1 MRRGLVAALLVTT
14 LLLPVQAAAYNGLVL
29 SRGSVGEVSL
39 VDQHGQNVS
48 LDGLS
53 EEILVVAFVFTHCP
67 DACPVI
73 THSMKAVQAGLDE
86 NLAEHVGFVSITV
99 DPVRDTPERLLAFT
113 EYHGVDWPHLTADN
127 TTLEDVWA
135 RFGVNVASEVI
146 EAHGSEGDFAL
157 EGATVTVVDTEGNAS
172 EHLVRPTGWNLT
184 VEHADAAGW
193 NISANVGQ
201 YGHMVTGVEGITSPE
216 DGTWW
221 WALQRWNDT
230 SSGWEES
237 PVGLDDI
244 DVLTHPHLALTDSRR
259 NLSDL
264 PAPTGRSS
272 MHLLFDEGNATSHV
286 LNATS
291 AHLMTHGALQDA
303 GVDLEVSL
311 DPQWG
316 HLLEAIDGVSA
327 PADWSWYWRLALWN
341 GTMWEE
347 SMVGMDD
354 LTEAMHIAWA
364 PSTMNLSD
372 IPIPGDSGMQG
383 QGDATTCN
391 GHGWIMGS
399 GSSAHCMCDEGY
411 SWREGDRLSCVSDDG
426 EVLVGHNT
434 VTFILDGKRKPRVQ
448 WNGDGWAPETFTED
462 LVELAQAEGVIPRPE
477 RSSSSPSP
485 GVAVGLVAMLGAA
498 LLLERRR
505 S

>member
-1 MRRGLVAALLVTT
+1 LIAALLVAT
-14 LLLPVQAAAYNGLVL
+14 LLLPAQAAAYNGLAL
-29 SRGSVGEVSL
+29 SRGSVGDVVL
-39 VDQHGQNVS
+39 VDQHEQNVS

-73 THSMKAVQAGLDE
+73 THTLKAVQAGLDE

-127 TTLEDVWA
+127 ATLEDVWA

-146 EAHGSEGDFAL
+146 EAHGSDGDFAL
-157 EGATVTVVDTEGNAS
+157 EGASVTLVNADGNAS

-193 NISANVGQ
+193 NITAELSQ
-201 YGHMVTGVEGITSPE
+201 YGRMITGIEGIASPE
-216 DGTWW
+216 DASWW
-221 WALQRWNDT
+221 WSLQRWNST
-230 SSGWEES
+230 NGAWEES
-237 PVGLDDI
+237 PVGIDDI
-244 DVLTHPHLALTDSRR
+244 DALAHPHLALTDSRR
-259 NLSDL
+259 NISDL
-264 PAPTGRSS
+264 PRPTGQSS

-286 LNATS
+286 LNTTS
-291 AHLMTHGALQDA
+291 AHLMTHGALHAA
-303 GVDLEVSL
+303 GVNLDVSL
-311 DPQWG
+311 DPQGG
-316 HLLEAIDGVSA
+316 HHLEAIDGAAA
-327 PADWSWYWRLALWN
+327 PADSSWSWRLALWN

-354 LTEAMHIAWA
+354 LTDTMHIAWA
-364 PSTMNLSD
+364 PSTVGLRD
-372 IPIPGDSGMQG
+372 IPTPGDSGMQG

-391 GHGWIMGS
+391 GHGWVMGS

-426 EVLVGHNT
+426 EVLVGHAT
-434 VTFILDGKRKPRVQ
+434 VTFILDGMREPRVQ
-448 WNGDGWAPETFTED
+448 WTGDGWTPEAFTED

-485 GVAVGLVAMLGAA
+485 GMAVGLVAMLGAA

>member
-1 MRRGLVAALLVTT
+1 MRRGLVAVLLVTT

-29 SRGSVGEVSL
+29 SRGSVGEVNL
-39 VDQHGQNVS
+39 VDQHGENVS
-48 LDGLS
+48 LDGLN

-73 THSMKAVQAGLDE
+73 THTMKAVQAGLEDD
-86 NLAEHVGFVSITV
+86 LAEHVGFVSITV

-113 EYHGVDWPHLTADN
+113 EYHRVDWPHLTADN
-127 TTLEDVWA
+127 ATLEDVWA

-146 EAHGSEGDFAL
+146 EAHGSAVDFAL
-157 EGATVTVVDTEGNAS
+157 EAATVTVINTNGNAS
-172 EHLVRPTGWNLT
+172 EHPVRPTGWNLT

-193 NISANVGQ
+193 NISAEEGQ
-201 YGHMVTGVEGITSPE
+201 YGHMITGVEGVVSPE
-216 DGTWW
+216 DWSWW
-221 WALQRWNDT
+221 WALQRWNST
-230 SSGWEES
+230 STAWEES

-259 NLSDL
+259 NLTDL
-264 PAPTGRSS
+264 PSPTGRSS

-291 AHLMTHGALQDA
+291 AHLMTHGALLGTDM
-303 GVDLEVSL
+303 GLNISL

-316 HLLEAIDGVSA
+316 HMLEAIDGSAA
-327 PADWSWYWRLALWN
+327 PADWSWYWRLAFWN

-354 LTEAMHIAWA
+354 LTDTMHIAWA
-364 PSTMNLSD
+364 PSTVNLSD
-372 IPIPGDSGMQG
+372 IPVPGGSGMQG

-391 GHGWIMGS
+391 GHGWVMGS

-411 SWREGDRLSCVSDDG
+411 SWRDGDRLSCVSDDG
-426 EVLVGHNT
+426 EVLVGHAT
-434 VTFILDGKRKPRVQ
+434 VTYILDGARKPRVQ
-448 WNGDGWAPETFTED
+448 WNGDGWTPEAFTED

-477 RSSSSPSP
+477 RSNSSPSP
-485 GVAVGLVAMLGAA
+485 GMAAGLVAMLGAA

>member
-1 MRRGLVAALLVTT
+1 MRRSLIAALLLAT
-14 LLLPVQAAAYNGLVL
+14 LLLPVHAAGYNGLVL
-29 SRGSVGEVSL
+29 SRGSVGDVTL
-39 VDQHGQNVS
+39 VDQHQQNVS
-48 LDGLS
+48 LDQLS

-73 THSMKAVQAGLDE
+73 THTLKAVQAELDE

-99 DPVRDTPERLLAFT
+99 DPARDTPERLLSFT
-113 EYHGVDWPHLTADN
+113 DYHGVDWPHLTADN
-127 TTLEDVWA
+127 ATLEDVWA

-146 EAHGSEGDFAL
+146 EAHGSAQDFAL
-157 EGATVTVVDTEGNAS
+157 EGASVTVVNADGNAS
-172 EHLVRPTGWNLT
+172 EHAVRPTGWNLT

-193 NISANVGQ
+193 NITAVNGQ
-201 YGHMVTGVEGITSPE
+201 YGHMITGVEGSASPE
-216 DGTWW
+216 DGSWW
-221 WALQRWNDT
+221 WSLQRWN
-230 SSGWEES
+230 SSASAWEES
-237 PVGLDDI
+237 PVGVDDI
-244 DVLTHPHLALTDSRR
+244 DALVHPHLALTDSRR

-272 MHLLFDEGNATSHV
+272 MHLLFDEGNVTSHV
-286 LNATS
+286 LNTTS
-291 AHLMTHGALQDA
+291 AHLMTHGAFHEA
-303 GVDLEVSL
+303 GVNVDVSL

-316 HLLEAIDGVSA
+316 HLLEAIDDVAA

-347 SMVGMDD
+347 SMVGMDN
-354 LTEAMHIAWA
+354 LTDTMHIAWA
-364 PSTMNLSD
+364 PSTVNLSD
-372 IPIPGDSGMQG
+372 IPAPGDSGMQG

-391 GHGWIMGS
+391 GHGWVMGS

-411 SWREGDRLSCVSDDG
+411 RWREGDRLSCVSDDG
-426 EVLVGHNT
+426 EVLVGHAT
-434 VTFILDGKRKPRVQ
+434 VTFILDGMRKPRVQ
-448 WNGDGWAPETFTED
+448 WNGDGWGPEAFTED

-477 RSSSSPSP
+477 RSNSSPSP
-485 GVAVGLVAMLGAA
+485 GMAAGLVAMLGAA